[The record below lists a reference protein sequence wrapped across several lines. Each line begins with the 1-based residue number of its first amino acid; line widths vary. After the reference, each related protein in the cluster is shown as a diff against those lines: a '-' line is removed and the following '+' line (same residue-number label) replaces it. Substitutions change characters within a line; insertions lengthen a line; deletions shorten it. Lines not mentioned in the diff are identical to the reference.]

1 MSIKKE
7 IVVTDWIKKDLSEGS
22 FLKLTLSSDQRK
34 IFRGKRKSDCNQ
46 ELQLQLPRGWELKD
60 CDILLTNHKKLFV
73 KIIAQK
79 ENLIEITAKTDL
91 ELIKVAYHLGNRH
104 VEIEI
109 NENILFTKSDY
120 IIEELL
126 KNFDVVFLKVE
137 KKFFPEIGAFHHE
150 KKSPV
155 SYTHLTLPTILR
167 V

>member
-1 MSIKKE
+1 MSDKKE
-7 IVVTDWIKKDLSEGS
+7 IIVIDWIKQNYYEGNI
-22 FLKLTLSSDQRK
+22 LRLTLSSDQRR

-46 ELQLQLPRGWELKD
+46 EIQLQLPRKGKLND
-60 CDILLTNHKKLFV
+60 GDILRTNHKKRIV
-73 KIIAQK
+73 QIIAQK

-120 IIEELL
+120 IIDELL
-126 KNFDVVFLKVE
+126 KNFDVVFSKVE

-150 KKSPV
+150 KKS
-155 SYTHLTLPTILR
+155 LN
-167 V
+167 